1 MARSALHSNFYTPKA
16 TLTLGYRNRESL
28 SGSTSI
34 SFINNKVP
42 SYEWPVYLYWDERS
56 YFNSLHIRGTR
67 PLMKMATNATADLA
81 GKAEGVAYDTEEEV
95 VLKESVV
102 ASYGVAVSED
112 SGAAAPTAEQFE
124 YRLSEVFQAL
134 WRPGLVTDANGNV
147 DIVFTVP
154 NANTTWQFKAAAWTK
169 DLAWATHGAEA
180 LANKPVMVQPNLPRF
195 LRQGDKAT
203 VLATVFNNTTDTASV
218 VTTVEIFDINTNK
231 VVESR
236 EFTDIVAPDASAIVA
251 MPLTAAV
258 DATAVGY
265 RVRSVSG
272 SFADGEQAVI
282 PVLSAASTVIESTEF
297 YLQSQGRE
305 TIYTH
310 RQGLG

>member
-1 MARSALHSNFYTPKA
+1 
-16 TLTLGYRNRESL
+16 
-28 SGSTSI
+28 
-34 SFINNKVP
+34 
-42 SYEWPVYLYWDERS
+42 
-56 YFNSLHIRGTR
+56 
-67 PLMKMATNATADLA
+67 
-81 GKAEGVAYDTEEEV
+81 
-95 VLKESVV
+95 
-102 ASYGVAVSED
+102 
-112 SGAAAPTAEQFE
+112 
-124 YRLSEVFQAL
+124 
-134 WRPGLVTDANGNV
+134 
-147 DIVFTVP
+147 
-154 NANTTWQFKAAAWTK
+154 
-169 DLAWATHGAEA
+169 
-180 LANKPVMVQPNLPRF
+180 MVQPNLPRF

-282 PVLSAASTVIESTEF
+282 RYS
-297 YLQSQGRE
+297 
-305 TIYTH
+305 
-310 RQGLG
+310 RQLRQ